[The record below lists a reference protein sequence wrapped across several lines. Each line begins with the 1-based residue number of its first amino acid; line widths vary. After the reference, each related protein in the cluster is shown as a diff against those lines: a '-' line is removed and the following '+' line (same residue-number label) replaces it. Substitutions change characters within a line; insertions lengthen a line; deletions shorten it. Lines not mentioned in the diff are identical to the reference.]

1 MRSLAG
7 TWIMFALA
15 LFGTLFPDLAA
26 PKFLDDPGLVRW
38 IAIPLLFASSV
49 LLVSYYTRW
58 F

>member
-1 MRSLAG
+1 MRGIAG
-7 TWIMFALA
+7 TWVMFALA

-26 PKFLDDPGLVRW
+26 SKFLDDSRLVRW
-38 IAIPLLFASSV
+38 IAIPILIASSV